1 MAILRKA
8 HFQSWPLAVIW
19 DFREH
24 GTQKH
29 IFDVQVVNVIH
40 SVKSGIF
47 LNSVFNSENTH
58 KMRMVGKM
66 APPWHSRLINL
77 FNSSLKKYV
86 LSLSSVRHCYRH

>member
-29 IFDVQVVNVIH
+29 IFDVQVVNVIY
-40 SVKSGIF
+40 SVQSGIF
-47 LNSVFNSENTH
+47 LNSISNSEYTH
-58 KMRMVGKM
+58 KMIMVGTM
-66 APPWHSRLINL
+66 AQP
-77 FNSSLKKYV
+77 
-86 LSLSSVRHCYRH
+86 